1 MIEVFKGW
9 YWFQK
14 IVMASVIIII
24 HFKSEHL
31 FLFISKVWFVHIM
44 EIVDVVCSVLC
55 HASVGMPEG
64 QVG

>member
-14 IVMASVIIII
+14 IVMVSVIIII

-31 FLFISKVWFVHIM
+31 FLFISKVWSAHIM
-44 EIVDVVCSVLC
+44 EIVDVVYSVLC
-55 HASVGMPEG
+55 HPNVGMTEG